1 MEIAYSREGAGAFF
15 GLVALALAVA
25 DGMSMDDAAQK
36 ATEVWGRHVQ
46 AHRGQTWSVEDL
58 VAVAREVTGG

>member
-15 GLVALALAVA
+15 GLVALAVA
-25 DGMSMDDAAQK
+25 NGMSMDDAARK

-58 VAVAREVTGG
+58 VAVARDVTGA

>member
-15 GLVALALAVA
+15 GLVALAVA
-25 DGMSMDDAAQK
+25 NGMSMDDAARK
-36 ATEVWGRHVQ
+36 ATDVWGRHVQ

-58 VAVAREVTGG
+58 VGVAREVAGG